1 MVILTLCDW
10 DRYMCD
16 LRGSKIFHC
25 DSVDSRSRGDI
36 EWNAH
41 LALGKKIL
49 KISKN
54 RQHNGQKD
62 KTICNT
68 YTLSP
73 FKIVFIYN

>member
-1 MVILTLCDW
+1 
-10 DRYMCD
+10 
-16 LRGSKIFHC
+16 
-25 DSVDSRSRGDI
+25 
-36 EWNAH
+36 

-73 FKIVFIYN
+73 FKIVFIEFYQ